1 MVQPSGQIT
10 VLLNQLG
17 AGDKEAGDRLF
28 PLVYQELKKMAARY
42 MRAERAD
49 HTLQPT
55 ALVHE
60 AYLKLVDQSIEWHN
74 RKHFFA
80 VAAQVM
86 RRILVDF
93 ARQASS
99 EKRGGKRQKIT
110 LDAALAYR
118 DDRSNDVI
126 AVDEAL
132 MRLEKLDQRQ
142 CRVVEL
148 RFFAGLSIE
157 ETADALELSERTVKR
172 EWTLAKAWLYSELAQ
187 SSRRDGPNRG

>member
-1 MVQPSGQIT
+1 MDQPSGQIT

>member
-187 SSRRDGPNRG
+187 GTRRDSPNRG